1 MSLERD
7 SHAQEET
14 GTYVTDP
21 LSNTAR
27 APPCL
32 ASLSEVCTLGPK
44 CTQMARWNSV
54 LRCFGASVL
63 WVGIW
68 GLGSGACIGVCL
80 CGFATYLLG
89 H

>member
-54 LRCFGASVL
+54 LRCFGSLGGHLGPGLRRMRRSLSVRFRHL
-63 WVGIW
+63 PAWT
-68 GLGSGACIGVCL
+68 L
-80 CGFATYLLG
+80 T
-89 H
+89 